1 MIKDYYIRDTDIFI
15 QIFLDNTATSLNYWS
30 LSDVATCNVAGGTW
44 EQEAK
49 KLLLWSNSIWTLAE
63 EHYETILEETDLLP
77 EDFVNSLPVYA

>member
-1 MIKDYYIRDTDIFI
+1 MNIQNYKEQTDILI
-15 QIFLDNTATSLNYWS
+15 QLFLDNTATSLNYWN

-44 EQEAK
+44 EQEVK

-63 EHYETILEETDLLP
+63 EHYETIPEETILLP